1 MNQQTLIKFSSR
13 TFGSSSRGKSIN
25 PTADSRILGS
35 QGSSIPVPF
44 RFLGSANK
52 RRTTPRSRD
61 WKQTLTAIRNF
72 FGSLKCHKTC
82 EEHAVAA
89 VRFALQ
95 LLHAWSRECVFFH
108 TKRQFGTS
116 TWITWGLMA
125 WCCKSAEEC
134 RDSTSRCLNPIDF
147 FQVSEL
153 FVSAQCWPHRPDIY
167 SMYSQYVSYWV
178 IFPLFGFGSRVTV
191 TAPRKQTV
199 CVCY

>member
-1 MNQQTLIKFSSR
+1 LEVWN
-13 TFGSSSRGKSIN
+13 
-25 PTADSRILGS
+25 
-35 QGSSIPVPF
+35 
-44 RFLGSANK
+44 
-52 RRTTPRSRD
+52 
-61 WKQTLTAIRNF
+61 AIRP
-72 FGSLKCHKTC
+72 
-82 EEHAVAA
+82 
-89 VRFALQ
+89 VRSMQWQPFAL
-95 LLHAWSRECVFFH
+95 HCSCYTPGAENVFFFH

-153 FVSAQCWPHRPDIY
+153 FVSAQCWPHRPHIY